1 MFVRYNLKPETGEA
15 LKPALCA
22 LKPET
27 AACGMKLET
36 GEALKPALCALKQ
49 AKPSLSLF

>member
-1 MFVRYNLKPETGEA
+1 MKLETGE
-15 LKPALCA
+15 A

-36 GEALKPALCALKQ
+36 GEALKPETSALR
-49 AKPSLSLF
+49 PET

>member
-1 MFVRYNLKPETGEA
+1 LKPETGE
-15 LKPALCA
+15 A

-36 GEALKPALCALKQ
+36 AALRLET
-49 AKPSLSLF
+49 